1 MEPTEPTLT
10 TPLTKVVANF
20 KDLSWPIQK
29 YNFDSNSLMSLVM
42 IWSWMYISHPSHQTP
57 ISSKI
62 DPKLML
68 YRPLAK
74 VKLTPI

>member
-1 MEPTEPTLT
+1 MMKIMMKMKIRYYIERRRRLG
-10 TPLTKVVANF
+10 A
-20 KDLSWPIQK
+20 QK
-29 YNFDSNSLMSLVM
+29 YNFDSNSLMVLVM
-42 IWSWMYISHPSHQTP
+42 IWLWMYISHPSDQTP